1 MSSITIH
8 IETDNA
14 VFEDLPYESLRHL
27 VYHLSDR
34 LAPLQTRSLAAIQK
48 ALDGVKLR
56 DINGNTVGKVTVE
69 T

>member
-27 VYHLSDR
+27 GYHLFDR